1 MQGDKYD
8 SQEISQTETTKETKK
23 VSTFSSS
30 ENVATESQATSANLD
45 QSNES
50 QVNDDAPSDRQMERI
65 ERIERFQKKYLNE
78 NPESKEIVETA
89 KEIAGEEYESM
100 DIQLKLG
107 IIFLVIAAAIFLFY
121 VFSYVKASTVDDD
134 TSTADGCIDSLFEM
148 AFYGV
153 LTIIFGVGTIVFL
166 ALGIVFIVLGIVSM
180 QKKKAAK

>member
-8 SQEISQTETTKETKK
+8 SQEISQTETTKDTKK
-23 VSTFSSS
+23 VSTTSPS
-30 ENVATESQATSANLD
+30 ESVATESQATSANLD

-50 QVNDDAPSDRQMERI
+50 QVNDAPSDRQMERI

-134 TSTADGCIDSLFEM
+134 TSTADGCVDSLFEM